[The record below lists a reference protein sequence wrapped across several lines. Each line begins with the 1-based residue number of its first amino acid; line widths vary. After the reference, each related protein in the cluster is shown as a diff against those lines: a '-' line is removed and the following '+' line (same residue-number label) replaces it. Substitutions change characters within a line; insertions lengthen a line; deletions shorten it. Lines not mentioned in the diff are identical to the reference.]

1 MTPDQQANVRLISI
15 KLAIKMHNGN
25 YTSSDRKISSTE
37 LIKTADE
44 IHNYLLKDVKECSQ
58 EQL

>member
-1 MTPDQQANVRLISI
+1 
-15 KLAIKMHNGN
+15 MHNGN
-25 YTSSDRKISSTE
+25 YTSSDGKISSTE
-37 LIKTADE
+37 LLKTADE